1 MKPWDQALK
10 DAVVSGG
17 AASFLSTLALGVAS
31 KVEAGHAPA
40 ALNSTSHWLWGDQ
53 RAITDE
59 VSLRHTGVGF
69 ATHHASAF
77 FWAVLYERLA
87 GDWAESSP
95 SAALAAGLGTAAA
108 ACAIDYTITPRRLT
122 PGFELR
128 LSRPAMAAGFVA
140 FGLGLAAAAIARSR
154 RRDDEVAA
162 PFYPAG

>member
-59 VSLRHTGVGF
+59 VSMRHTGVGV
-69 ATHHASAF
+69 ATHRPH
-77 FWAVLYERLA
+77 
-87 GDWAESSP
+87 
-95 SAALAAGLGTAAA
+95 
-108 ACAIDYTITPRRLT
+108 
-122 PGFELR
+122 
-128 LSRPAMAAGFVA
+128 SRPGWARPQ
-140 FGLGLAAAAIARSR
+140 LLARSTTRSR
-154 RRDDEVAA
+154 R
-162 PFYPAG
+162 AG